1 MSTHSFVRV
10 DCKAF
15 AKCGVKSL
23 SHCRRYRGE
32 DNYLRDVLL
41 FVVKPIEIE
50 IVTAMGTFFHLSTT
64 CIKLSISIGFT
75 QIRLLRM
82 EKNTGVYRHGA
93 VCVCHRLIA
102 RGQSKK
108 KDSPNNKFL
117 V

>member
-1 MSTHSFVRV
+1 MSKHSFVRV

-32 DNYLRDVLL
+32 DNYCKGCTLIRR
-41 FVVKPIEIE
+41 KPRNRKFDAGGREMKKCTHCGHYFYLNRFYANTI
-50 IVTAMGTFFHLSTT
+50 TSH
-64 CIKLSISIGFT
+64 
-75 QIRLLRM
+75 

>member
-1 MSTHSFVRV
+1 MSMHPFVRI

-32 DNYLRDVLL
+32 DDCCKGCTLVRRKPRNRIFDEQGNEMKKCTHCGKYFYLNRFYLNT
-41 FVVKPIEIE
+41 
-50 IVTAMGTFFHLSTT
+50 VTSHGKKYKCYSSW
-64 CIKLSISIGFT
+64 C
-75 QIRLLRM
+75 RM
-82 EKNTGVYRHGA
+82 CTSQVNSERAK
-93 VCVCHRLIA
+93 
-102 RGQSKK
+102 QK

>member
-32 DNYLRDVLL
+32 DNYCKGCTLIRR
-41 FVVKPIEIE
+41 KPRNRKFDAGGREMKNVPIAATI
-50 IVTAMGTFFHLSTT
+50 
-64 CIKLSISIGFT
+64 SISIGFT

-82 EKNTGVYRHGA
+82 ERNTGVYRHGA